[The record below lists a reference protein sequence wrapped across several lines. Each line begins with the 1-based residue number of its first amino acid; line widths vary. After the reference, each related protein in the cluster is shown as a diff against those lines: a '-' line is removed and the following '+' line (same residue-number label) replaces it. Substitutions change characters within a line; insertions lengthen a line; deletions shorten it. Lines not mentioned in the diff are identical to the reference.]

1 MYRDDREV
9 RIERLET
16 RVERLEAE
24 NATLRA
30 GSFTVLD
37 WLGTAAAV
45 LALLALLLYPLTGS
59 TFADMFRDLGGPLP
73 AATRLALSP
82 WFAPAVALAL
92 ATMLMHGLMRG
103 RTLRARR
110 LRVLIVFVI
119 AIVTYAA
126 LIGALYLPIFR
137 MAGAIKAE

>member
-1 MYRDDREV
+1 MR
-9 RIERLET
+9 
-16 RVERLEAE
+16 
-24 NATLRA
+24 TL
-30 GSFTVLD
+30 LI
-37 WLGTAAAV
+37 AA
-45 LALLALLLYPLTGS
+45 LFAL
-59 TFADMFRDLGGPLP
+59 
-73 AATRLALSP
+73 
-82 WFAPAVALAL
+82 APAVALAL